1 MKKELLR
8 LEHVVQKYE
17 GRKVLNDF
25 KLNLFCGEIVNL
37 VGIRDYE
44 NDCLMDLFSGK
55 IRLMEGNSFLE
66 EKTIDLMKKT
76 IPAVMKVI
84 CIQKKNTLIS
94 QMTVGENLFVIK
106 SNGHKLFL
114 NHHALRH
121 QTHYLLEKAG
131 ISLQGSELV
140 SDLRLAQC
148 HFIEILRAQI
158 QNARLIVLED
168 ITGTYSDV
176 EKSHLCQMLK
186 AAAKENVA
194 ILYLSFYPNEI
205 SQIADR
211 TILVH
216 RGQHI
221 RTYYKGEIENE
232 KLTELVQKLNYGG
245 NTPVLE
251 HSTGRVIFEIK
262 HLKTES
268 MAEPFSYALRE
279 GEIAGLYDNGQKI
292 CDEII
297 KTIFEKR
304 NWKSGNLLLDGKIV
318 KKEVLEKLRER
329 ISILDRPLGLVVI
342 QVGEDPASVVYV
354 RQKEKMAANMGFN
367 FKHIKLGEN
376 VSQEEL
382 LETIDKLNDDD
393 SVDGILVQMPVP
405 KHIDPKVVQ
414 NAISPYKDVDGLTD
428 YNMGRLMHNE
438 ESLVP
443 CTPKGIMDLLSY
455 YKIDVTGKNV
465 VIVGRSD
472 LVGKPLMALM
482 INNNATVTLCHSKTG
497 SLKSH
502 TKKADILIAA
512 VGKPGLIKADDIRRG
527 TVVVDVGINRME
539 DGSLV
544 GDVDFESV
552 KDKVSYI
559 TPVPGGVG
567 QMTVAELGYNTYLA
581 YLLRKNKKD

>member
-1 MKKELLR
+1 MK
-8 LEHVVQKYE
+8 
-17 GRKVLNDF
+17 
-25 KLNLFCGEIVNL
+25 
-37 VGIRDYE
+37 
-44 NDCLMDLFSGK
+44 
-55 IRLMEGNSFLE
+55 
-66 EKTIDLMKKT
+66 
-76 IPAVMKVI
+76 
-84 CIQKKNTLIS
+84 
-94 QMTVGENLFVIK
+94 
-106 SNGHKLFL
+106 
-114 NHHALRH
+114 
-121 QTHYLLEKAG
+121 
-131 ISLQGSELV
+131 
-140 SDLRLAQC
+140 
-148 HFIEILRAQI
+148 
-158 QNARLIVLED
+158 
-168 ITGTYSDV
+168 
-176 EKSHLCQMLK
+176 
-186 AAAKENVA
+186 
-194 ILYLSFYPNEI
+194 
-205 SQIADR
+205 
-211 TILVH
+211 
-216 RGQHI
+216 
-221 RTYYKGEIENE
+221 
-232 KLTELVQKLNYGG
+232 
-245 NTPVLE
+245 
-251 HSTGRVIFEIK
+251 
-262 HLKTES
+262 
-268 MAEPFSYALRE
+268 
-279 GEIAGLYDNGQKI
+279 
-292 CDEII
+292 
-297 KTIFEKR
+297 
-304 NWKSGNLLLDGKIV
+304 LLDGKLV

-382 LETIDKLNDDD
+382 LETIYKLNDDD

-414 NAISPYKDVDGLTD
+414 NAISSYKDVDGLTD

-443 CTPKGIMDLLSY
+443 CTPKGIMDLLNY

-482 INNNATVTLCHSKTG
+482 INNNATVTLCHSKT
-497 SLKSH
+497 SNLKSH

-552 KDKVSYI
+552 KNKVSYI